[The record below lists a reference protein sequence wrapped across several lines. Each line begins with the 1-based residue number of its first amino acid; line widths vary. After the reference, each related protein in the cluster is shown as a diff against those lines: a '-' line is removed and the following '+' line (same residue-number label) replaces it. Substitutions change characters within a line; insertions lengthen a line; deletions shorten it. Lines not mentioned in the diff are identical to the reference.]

1 MAQEIHALSGR
12 LVKDIDQYEHFLEGN
27 KKFLE
32 KAAEVLWD
40 LWNKEFQL
48 YLLEPE
54 TEQDK

>member
-1 MAQEIHALSGR
+1 MSGR